1 MAYDEIRVVYELMD
15 DMSNTF
21 NQSVEQLQ
29 DTNQEMQL
37 IATTFE
43 DGALLGMGGD
53 AFVEAIRGKLSPAI
67 AKLADKMNELN
78 QDVQAAKQYAQD
90 ADKESS
96 AQF

>member
-15 DMSNTF
+15 DMSTTF

-29 DTNQEMQL
+29 DTNQEMQM
-37 IATTFE
+37 IATVME

-67 AKLADKMNELN
+67 AKLTEKMDELN
-78 QDVQAAKQYAQD
+78 QDVQAAKQYAQE